1 MEWRQKDNC
10 CENCERLEAE
20 LEETRD
26 LLAGERAA
34 LESERTSVNELSLA
48 YQDLTKEYAGRSGA
62 VCIAFG
68 AFTFCS
74 FAIGVAIGAW
84 WF

>member
-1 MEWRQKDNC
+1 MFKVDIPPEVPAWRQEFNA
-10 CENCERLEAE
+10 CENCEKLE
-20 LEETRD
+20 
-26 LLAGERAA
+26 AA
-34 LESERTSVNELSLA
+34 LEHERTSVNELSLA

>member
-62 VCIAFG
+62 VCIAIG
-68 AFTFCS
+68 IASLLAFAF
-74 FAIGVAIGAW
+74 GVAIGAW